1 MKPEKG
7 EFVYDYRYDVLTFRI
22 KNSNYKMS
30 KEFQNFVADIDDR
43 NRVAGIRVFDASQ
56 VFGVDKIALKNIV
69 YWTFKSTV
77 ENNVIT
83 IIIKFAVKMRNRIF
97 PLISGRE
104 NFFHQIT
111 TPAGE
116 LSLANSAVTCLA

>member
-104 NFFHQIT
+104 NFFQQIT